1 MIVQKPQ
8 SQGITID
15 LTGPQGN
22 AFFLLGTAKKLAR
35 QLDFNESFI
44 LNEMKNGDYENLV
57 KVFDHYFGSVVTLY
71 RQDMTHV
78 EKTQWLQ
85 MANQLQHKG
94 LNSEEWGVMVELRK
108 KMLIS
113 KGKNPSHYDLGST
126 RCSKKF
132 GY

>member
-1 MIVQKPQ
+1 
-8 SQGITID
+8 
-15 LTGPQGN
+15 
-22 AFFLLGTAKKLAR
+22 
-35 QLDFNESFI
+35 
-44 LNEMKNGDYENLV
+44 
-57 KVFDHYFGSVVTLY
+57 
-71 RQDMTHV
+71 
-78 EKTQWLQ
+78 

-113 KGKNPSHYDLGST
+113 KGKNPNHYDLGST